1 MVNKLV
7 TGDTDLTAP
16 GIPKRVSSWHFASAA
31 GATINLRDGS
41 VSGDIIAQIQ
51 LAVGTSASQ
60 SYDRPLLFPAG
71 LFVDVVTGT
80 IVGSV
85 QLV

>member
-7 TGDTDLTAP
+7 TGDTDLTAA
-16 GIPKRVSSWHFASAA
+16 GNPKRVASWHFASAA

-41 VSGDIIAQIQ
+41 VSGDIIAQII
-51 LAVGTSASQ
+51 LAASTSASQ
-60 SYDRPLLFPAG
+60 SYERPLLFPAG
-71 LFVDVVTGT
+71 LFVDTTAAV
-80 IVGSV
+80 VGSV